1 MKKHNNIKIT
11 FGIPAYNAS
20 KTITKLLE
28 CFEHTK
34 EYNYEIIIVDDGSD
48 DATYDA
54 IMEFVKKNSIGIR
67 VIKTKH
73 LGVSNA
79 RNIIIKSAL
88 GEWLTFID
96 ADDLIIFRKYTQI
109 IMELPRESIDYC
121 ICMSKRVNKNS
132 IPSLISNELL
142 NSPWAKFYKTSV
154 LKENNILFPNDLDLG
169 EDLVFNLRYL
179 LTCKDYIIIP
189 SNPYVYV
196 YTDDSLT
203 RKHRDNKYEV
213 LMRANDLCRKAVSE
227 ALGHDVEIEKSLEFI
242 RIKNCASCL
251 RAETNSQ
258 FDNSIKKMKKN
269 NPRRYWLMNSFSE
282 TVLYNAW
289 FILPSCVI
297 RMMMGCKNA

>member
-1 MKKHNNIKIT
+1 
-11 FGIPAYNAS
+11 
-20 KTITKLLE
+20 
-28 CFEHTK
+28 
-34 EYNYEIIIVDDGSD
+34 
-48 DATYDA
+48 
-54 IMEFVKKNSIGIR
+54 
-67 VIKTKH
+67 
-73 LGVSNA
+73 
-79 RNIIIKSAL
+79 
-88 GEWLTFID
+88 
-96 ADDLIIFRKYTQI
+96 
-109 IMELPRESIDYC
+109 MELPRESIDYC

-251 RAETNSQ
+251 RADTNSQ